1 MVGLA
6 KAVPVICLANV
17 SRNHPQEQVL
27 PFFSFAEN
35 DNGQDLGAVVVVV
48 EHIWQNRGDASV
60 TVVYKGMPF
69 HLISFHFMRAYITT
83 LSTTRFISSKVG
95 LRLEEN
101 CF

>member
-1 MVGLA
+1 MFG
-6 KAVPVICLANV
+6 KCLQK
-17 SRNHPQEQVL
+17 SSTRTSST
-27 PFFSFAEN
+27 FFSFAEN

-69 HLISFHFMRAYITT
+69 HLISFHFIRAYITT

-95 LRLEEN
+95 LRLEKN

>member
-1 MVGLA
+1 VGLA

-69 HLISFHFMRAYITT
+69 HLISFHFIRAYITT

-95 LRLEEN
+95 LCLEEN